1 MKIEINAYWGILGC
15 LGILG
20 YVLEDPT
27 YYIFFVFFLFFLQPL
42 TKEASSKDGENNS
55 FKWLKSFKWHTVSIW
70 LGSVTLIAASLALII
85 LKTMNDLVAVAIL
98 LGITIIM
105 TGFFTYM
112 GMEKSSADERVRKI
126 GTTAATYS
134 WYITLVFVCFLLV
147 TQEWAGRWHD
157 PAELLGVT
165 IFVMVSTML
174 ITNTYLQMK
183 GDVE

>member
-1 MKIEINAYWGILGC
+1 M
-15 LGILG
+15 
-20 YVLEDPT
+20 
-27 YYIFFVFFLFFLQPL
+27 
-42 TKEASSKDGENNS
+42 
-55 FKWLKSFKWHTVSIW
+55 SIW
-70 LGSVTLIAASLALII
+70 VGSIFLIAASIILII
-85 LKTMNDLVAVAIL
+85 LKTMNDLVAVVIL

-112 GMEKSSADERVRKI
+112 GMEKSAADERVRKI

-134 WYITLVFVCFLLV
+134 WYVTLVFVCFLLV
-147 TQEWAGRWHD
+147 TQEWAERWHN